1 MSMET
6 VLVQTV
12 AAVILGREKKQP
24 ARQAEMS
31 LDLVKLWLGLS
42 WL

>member
-12 AAVILGREKKQP
+12 AAVILGREKNNQP
-24 ARQAEMS
+24 G
-31 LDLVKLWLGLS
+31 KLKCP
-42 WL
+42 